1 MKKWIC
7 MILSLLLTAALA
19 LPVSAKEGTLYIV
32 DQMQAVTDSLVE
44 LNQAASDLSD
54 QYGVNISCLLT
65 ETSGG
70 LGSAVYT
77 EQIYLGCYGE
87 TDGIMLTYC
96 EQEQE
101 WYIYKCGK
109 AAEMFT
115 TEDEDELWGAFASYE
130 YLDECVGGYLVKA
143 AGMLEEKTGIPYAGG
158 SSAPAESGIEG
169 TSPVQESK
177 TEGTSPMQDPAESP
191 AESETKGTSPMET
204 IPDHRLQPRLVDDAD
219 LLTEAEENELLAKL
233 DEISERQQCDVAV
246 VTVPSTEGKTP
257 MEFAD
262 DFYDYNGY
270 GMGENADGILLL
282 ISMEDRDWWMSTS
295 GFGITAFTDAGL
307 EYISEKFLTP
317 LSDGKYA
324 QAFETYAKYCD
335 EFLTQAKTG
344 EAYDTGHMPKGTVA
358 PIWILIDLAIGW
370 FAAFIMAS
378 VKKNKLTTVRKK
390 YTAEDYVVP
399 GSLQLYVNTDRFITM
414 STTTRH
420 IERDTSSSS
429 GSSTHTSSSGST
441 HGGSGGKF

>member
-7 MILSLLLTAALA
+7 TILSLLLTVVLA

-32 DQMQAVTDSLVE
+32 DQMQAVTDRLAE
-44 LNQAASDLSD
+44 LNQEASDLSD
-54 QYGVNISCLLT
+54 QYEINISCLMT
-65 ETSGG
+65 ETTGG

-77 EQIYLGCYGE
+77 EQVYLGCFGE
-87 TDGIMLTYC
+87 TDGLMLAYC
-96 EQEQE
+96 EQDQE
-101 WYIYKCGK
+101 WFIYKYGT
-109 AAEMFT
+109 AVEMFT
-115 TEDEDELWGAFASYE
+115 TEDEDELWGAFASGE
-130 YLDECVGGYLVKA
+130 YLDECVEAYLLKA
-143 AGMLEEKTGIPYAGG
+143 ADMLEEKTGVPAAGG
-158 SSAPAESGIEG
+158 SSVSAENG
-169 TSPVQESK
+169 TEI
-177 TEGTSPMQDPAESP
+177 TSS
-191 AESETKGTSPMET
+191 AESETKEMSPAET

-219 LLTEAEENELLAKL
+219 LLTDAEENELLAKL
-233 DEISERQQCDVAV
+233 DEISERQQCDVVV
-246 VTVPSTEGKTP
+246 VTVPSTDGKAP
-257 MEFAD
+257 MDFAD
-262 DFYDYNGY
+262 DFFDYNGY
-270 GMGENADGILLL
+270 GMGESADGILLL

-307 EYISEKFLTP
+307 EYISSEFLTP
-317 LSDGKYA
+317 LGDGKYA

-370 FAAFIMAS
+370 FVAFIMAS
-378 VKKNKLTTVRKK
+378 VKKNKLTSVRKQ

>member
-7 MILSLLLTAALA
+7 TILSLLLTAALA

-32 DQMQAVTDSLVE
+32 DQMQAVSDSLVE

-54 QYGVNISCLLT
+54 QYGVNVSCLLT
-65 ETSGG
+65 ETTDG

-77 EQIYLGCYGE
+77 EQVYLGCYGE

-96 EQEQE
+96 KQEQE
-101 WYIYKCGK
+101 WFIYKCK
-109 AAEMFT
+109 NAAEMFT
-115 TEDEDELWGAFASYE
+115 TEDEDALWEAFASHE
-130 YLDECVGGYLVKA
+130 YLDECVAGYLLKA
-143 AGMLEEKTGIPYAGG
+143 ADMLEEKTGIPYVEG
-158 SSAPAESGIEG
+158 SSAPAESETEG
-169 TSPVQESK
+169 ASPVQESK
-177 TEGTSPMQDPAESP
+177 TEGTSPV
-191 AESETKGTSPMET
+191 ET
-204 IPDHRLQPRLVDDAD
+204 IPDHRLQPRLVDNAD
-219 LLTEAEENELLAKL
+219 LLTETEENELLAKL

-246 VTVPSTEGKTP
+246 VTVLSTEGKTP
-257 MEFAD
+257 MDFAD

-307 EYISEKFLTP
+307 NYISEKFLTS
-317 LSDGKYA
+317 LSNGEYA
-324 QAFETYAKYCD
+324 EAFETYAKYCD

-344 EAYDTGHMPKGTVA
+344 EAYDTGYMPKGTVA

-390 YTAEDYVVP
+390 YAAEDYVVP
-399 GSLQLYVNTDRFITM
+399 GSLQLYVNTDRFM
-414 STTTRH
+414 YMNTTTRH
-420 IERDTSSSS
+420 IERDTGSSS
-429 GSSTHTSSSGST
+429 GSSTHTSSSGNT

>member
-7 MILSLLLTAALA
+7 TILSLLLTVALA

-109 AAEMFT
+109 AADMFT
-115 TEDEDELWGAFASYE
+115 TEDEDALWEAFASYE
-130 YLDECVGGYLVKA
+130 YLDECVGGYLLKA
-143 AGMLEEKTGIPYAGG
+143 ADMLEEKTGIPYAGG
-158 SSAPAESGIEG
+158 SSAPAETE
-169 TSPVQESK
+169 
-177 TEGTSPMQDPAESP
+177 TEGTSPAETGTEGTPPTESP
-191 AESETKGTSPMET
+191 AESETEGTSPTET

-219 LLTEAEENELLAKL
+219 LLTETEENELLAKL
-233 DEISERQQCDVAV
+233 DEISERHQCDVAV
-246 VTVPSTEGKTP
+246 VTVLSTEGKTP
-257 MEFAD
+257 MDYAD

-307 EYISEKFLTP
+307 NYISEKFLTP
-317 LSDGKYA
+317 LGDGKYA
-324 QAFETYAKYCD
+324 EAFETYAKYCD

-378 VKKNKLTTVRKK
+378 VKKNKLTSVRKQ

-399 GSLQLYVNTDRFITM
+399 GSLQLYVNTDRFM
-414 STTTRH
+414 FANTTTRH
-420 IERDTSSSS
+420 IERDTGGSS
-429 GSSTHTSSSGST
+429 GSSTHTSSSGNT

>member
-7 MILSLLLTAALA
+7 TILSLLLTAALA
-19 LPVSAKEGTLYIV
+19 SPVSAKEGTLYIV

-65 ETSGG
+65 ETTGG

-77 EQIYLGCYGE
+77 EQVYLGCYGE
-87 TDGIMLTYC
+87 TDGIMLAYC

-101 WYIYKCGK
+101 WFIYKCK
-109 AAEMFT
+109 NAAEMFT
-115 TEDEDELWGAFASYE
+115 TEDEDALWEAFASHE
-130 YLDECVGGYLVKA
+130 YMDECVAGYLLKA
-143 AGMLEEKTGIPYAGG
+143 ADMLEEKTGIPYMEG
-158 SSAPAESGIEG
+158 SSAPAESETEG
-169 TSPVQESK
+169 TSPVQE
-177 TEGTSPMQDPAESP
+177 TSPV
-191 AESETKGTSPMET
+191 ET

-219 LLTEAEENELLAKL
+219 LLTDAEESELLAKL
-233 DEISERQQCDVAV
+233 DEISERQQCDVVV
-246 VTVPSTEGKTP
+246 VTVLSTEGKAP
-257 MEFAD
+257 MDFAD
-262 DFYDYNGY
+262 DFFDYNGY
-270 GMGENADGILLL
+270 GMGESADGILLL

-317 LSDGKYA
+317 LSNGKYA
-324 QAFETYAKYCD
+324 EAFETYVKYCD

-358 PIWILIDLAIGW
+358 PVWILIDLAIGW

-399 GSLQLYVNTDRFITM
+399 GSLQLYVNTDRFM
-414 STTTRH
+414 YMNTTTRH
-420 IERDTSSSS
+420 IERDTGGSS